1 MDNEE
6 MEVTRLPRDAGRTRG
21 PRSRSLAGS
30 PPLPRRVRRLLLLAC
45 TLILAILALA
55 SRLRSGG
62 GFAVFLFPTATPKPT
77 NTEIPAIV
85 VASMTATAQAQDF
98 RLLEQRALHLPA
110 VAPGSPCPLS
120 PRQQINPAYG
130 PAAGQGPVYLTE
142 NLDGTLVYVDAAHIV
157 GNGSMWGG
165 TSELFVIAPAYTSV
179 ALIRGRQIDGPHDM
193 RFNGGLDQQ
202 AYQGNPWSAPL
213 LPELKIAG
221 NLPGS
226 PWVNW
231 LDNIRLQ
238 APG

>member
-6 MEVTRLPRDAGRTRG
+6 VEVTRLPRDTGRTRG
-21 PRSRSLAGS
+21 SRSRSLAGS

-45 TLILAILALA
+45 TLILAILAILALA
-55 SRLRSGG
+55 SSLRSGG
-62 GFAVFLFPTATPKPT
+62 GFAVFLFPTATPRPT
-77 NTEIPAIV
+77 NT
-85 VASMTATAQAQDF
+85 
-98 RLLEQRALHLPA
+98 
-110 VAPGSPCPLS
+110 APGSPCPLS

-142 NLDGTLVYVDAAHIV
+142 NLDGTLIYVDAAYIV

-165 TSELFVIAPAYTSV
+165 TTGLFVIAPAYTSV

-202 AYQGNPWSAPL
+202 DYQGNPWSAPL

-238 APG
+238 APGCYALQIDGVSFSEVIVFQAAVVGS